1 MLVKPSSPSIDT
13 LKSLLQA
20 EMLRY
25 ETAIGNDSPFKEA
38 RRIKKNINRLRVLLA
53 QQEKMLHA

>member
-1 MLVKPSSPSIDT
+1 
-13 LKSLLQA
+13 
-20 EMLRY
+20 MLRY